1 MGNGIIRSLS
11 WKLKK
16 LPTLSIRIRI
26 SVSQRW
32 KTENS
37 NCHEIL
43 PGPAT
48 NWLPRTRRG
57 IEIHGRWD
65 RISPL
70 DAFFFF
76 QNSFPSE
83 PRQAKRTHRGTCTRT
98 KRYNAIW
105 NDITAKRCRY
115 FWNYGNQR
123 NGGLSPTDTLGC
135 NSSVPR
141 GRWSSLIGF
150 RDFEYVPRKN
160 SLDIARDFS
169 NFPRAIPLFPPFF
182 PPSFFNSLSLS
193 RSKSTDEPPFGKL
206 PSSHDARN
214 RCGLDVCVRATIHP
228 FHSHSLD
235 PGYLSLFRFNDV
247 L

>member
-43 PGPAT
+43 PGLTDSLELVAGSRST
-48 NWLPRTRRG
+48 AG
-57 IEIHGRWD
+57 EIAYRLWM
-65 RISPL
+65 P
-70 DAFFFF
+70 FFFF
-76 QNSFPSE
+76 KIRSRASLDKQSV
-83 PRQAKRTHRGTCTRT
+83 HTCTRT